1 MSEQESSEIRVRK
14 APQGFLGVLGQ
25 VYFVHFYD
33 VLNGQQS
40 TLGTIYPDGTYA
52 PPNLKQKIEEKKLV
66 NQAFITPENLTL
78 LSKAKSPHPSTS
90 R

>member
-1 MSEQESSEIRVRK
+1 MLEQVSEIRVDK

-52 PPNLKQKIEEKKLV
+52 PQNLKRKIKEKKLV
-66 NQAFITPENLTL
+66 NKAFITPENLTL
-78 LSKAKSPHPSTS
+78 LSKAKRPHPSIS